1 MRTKIRGLAE
11 AGLIA
16 AAYAVLTVVIQPI
29 GYGTVQFRA
38 SEMLTVLPVFTPAA
52 IPGLAVGCFL
62 SNLIGLS
69 SGANPAGAWDLLI
82 GTAATLIAAVMTY
95 YLRNFRVRK
104 LPILALIPPIVV
116 NAAAIGAE
124 LSVAFG
130 AIPWYWHVLGV
141 ALGQFVM
148 CGIGGAL
155 LVAALG
161 RVKQL

>member
-16 AAYAVLTVVIQPI
+16 AAYVVLTVVIQPI

-52 IPGLAVGCFL
+52 IPGLAIGCFL

-82 GTAATLIAAVMTY
+82 GTAATLVAAVMTY
-95 YLRNFRVRK
+95 YLRNIRVRK
-104 LPILALIPPIVV
+104 LPLLAVIPPIVV
-116 NAAAIGAE
+116 NAVAIGAE
-124 LSVAFG
+124 LSVVFG

-141 ALGQFVM
+141 ALGQFVT
-148 CGIGGAL
+148 CGIGGVLLAVAL
-155 LVAALG
+155 D
-161 RVKQL
+161 RVKRL

>member
-16 AAYAVLTVVIQPI
+16 AAYVVLTVVIQPI

-52 IPGLAVGCFL
+52 IPGLAIGCFL

-82 GTAATLIAAVMTY
+82 GTAATLVAAVMTY
-95 YLRNFRVRK
+95 YLRNIRVRK
-104 LPILALIPPIVV
+104 LPLLAVIPPIVV

-124 LSVAFG
+124 LSVVFG

-141 ALGQFVM
+141 ALGQFVT
-148 CGIGGAL
+148 CGIGGVLLAVAL
-155 LVAALG
+155 D
-161 RVKQL
+161 RVKRL